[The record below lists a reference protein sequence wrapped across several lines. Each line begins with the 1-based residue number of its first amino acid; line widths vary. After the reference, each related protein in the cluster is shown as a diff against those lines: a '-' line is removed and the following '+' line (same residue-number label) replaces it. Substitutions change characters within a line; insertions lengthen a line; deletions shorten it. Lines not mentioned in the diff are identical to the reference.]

1 MNSMIGTP
9 PKDGSF
15 VALFN
20 DGSGATL
27 FTFLD
32 DGIYDADGNMY
43 DLEYIQTD
51 YSHWFSIPDNFE
63 LWFQR
68 G

>member
-1 MNSMIGTP
+1 MNSMIFTP

-15 VALFN
+15 VALFS
-20 DGSGATL
+20 DMSGATL
-27 FTFLD
+27 FTFV
-32 DGIYDADGNMY
+32 DGVIYDADGNKC